1 MTFFKG
7 YIASL
12 FTTEYLALEM
22 ARADVVITPEDIKRS
37 YAVRKLYDIPL
48 EVHRLA
54 GDLLRFFIL
63 CIDIQRHGY
72 RYI

>member
-1 MTFFKG
+1 
-7 YIASL
+7 
-12 FTTEYLALEM
+12 M